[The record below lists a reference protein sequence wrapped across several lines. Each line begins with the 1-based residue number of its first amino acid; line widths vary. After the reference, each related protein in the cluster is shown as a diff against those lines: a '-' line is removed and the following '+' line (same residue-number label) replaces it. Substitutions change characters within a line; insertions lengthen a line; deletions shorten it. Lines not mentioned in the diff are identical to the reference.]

1 MNGTILFLIEE
12 GVGEMNFSIGEM
24 SKLHNISIQTLRYYD
39 QQGLLKPAYINKENG
54 YRYYTINQFIILD
67 LIKQCKLMG
76 LSLNEIK
83 AFMGQD
89 MTPEALVAILEA
101 QQKALA
107 KQIASLEQMKEHI
120 DALHEKVAESLQVA
134 LNEIFIKEEVERY
147 YISHECLIR
156 NTEELEIEL
165 RKVLSKAER
174 KGSLLGLEN
183 TFIASY
189 ESVLVGKLVYHQ
201 ILLGSHL
208 EANKEQPELV
218 CLPKGNYLTLYYD
231 DSYTD
236 NYKYYQCLLDYA
248 KLHDLKVEGDFYEV
262 SIMPKIDDE
271 GKEKSLVKLQIRI
284 I

>member
-1 MNGTILFLIEE
+1 
-12 GVGEMNFSIGEM
+12 MNFSIGEM

-39 QQGLLKPAYINKENG
+39 QQGLLKPAYINKESG

-83 AFMGQD
+83 ELMGQSI
-89 MTPEALVAILEA
+89 TPEVLVNILA
-101 QQKALA
+101 SQQQALA
-107 KQIASLEQMKEHI
+107 AQITSLQQIKAHI
-120 DALHEKVAESLQVA
+120 DTLHEKVTESLQVD
-134 LNEIFIKEEVERY
+134 LNEIVIKEEPDRY
-147 YISHECLIR
+147 YVGHTCLIR

-174 KGSLLGLEN
+174 KGSLLGLET

-189 ESVLVGKLVYHQ
+189 EAALTGKLEYHQ
-201 ILLGSHL
+201 ILLGSNL
-208 EANKEQPELV
+208 EAHTTHPSVV
-218 CLPKGNYLTLYYD
+218 CLPKGKYLTLYYD

-236 NYKYYQCLLDYA
+236 NYKYYKYLLDYG
-248 KLHDLKVEGDFYEV
+248 KVYDLKFEGDFYEV

-271 GKEKSLVKLQIRI
+271 GREKSLMKLQIRI